1 MKTLNLKLKTVLVMG
16 AAAAMLFSCAKEEL
30 DENAEVKYGPKKHI
44 GVNAQIITG
53 TPDKAYMDVA
63 NYKVIWED
71 GDAITVN
78 DGLLMLDEI
87 NADDPTSAQ
96 FSGSAA
102 PNTYLESGKDVYRSI
117 YPASIISDIPANAN
131 PMVVTLPAAQTFTAT
146 NPSKVEGNYMAAYTS
161 VASGSDVN
169 DMVFRYKNLCSVIKM
184 VFTPQSG
191 ASGVDAQISRI
202 RIASSQ
208 GLSGNFNVTFSN
220 GEPVLTA
227 VSASPVNVV
236 DKIYT
241 TPLDL
246 STTLTIYAV
255 VPPITN
261 QSLVMQIW
269 NGDGSRVIEK
279 QVASTTLGR
288 SRVHTAAINQPF
300 SDWGRTYSVS
310 NSQRVY
316 FAHGNLK
323 YKLAGTDAGAWR
335 FFDEQYGMCTEQE
348 VINTLSTNEPAQSSQ
363 PFYVNIPAN
372 GDDSHFQ
379 AILDRANAIHA
390 LDQWTDHFNF
400 GNTGYQAGSEFY
412 QPWHTFYGLLTNAT
426 NHVITTGNGY
436 RYGPMSGTTAQHLAG
451 TNSDWGVYHRTELNN
466 SLTPVTG
473 DWRTQRG
480 DWRTPTQA
488 EWLYVIQGANR
499 IDKIAIAFKY
509 GLARIEVTPGT
520 YVNGLMLIPD
530 KWHWFLMPGG
540 FSFKPFEAGATA
552 VNDFADNTYTLAEWQ
567 DLDAFGACFLPA
579 GGTRIAMLM
588 DYGKG
593 GFYQSSSAATN
604 VVTNG
609 NGWDHAQQRGF
620 SMHFYSADA
629 LSATAWG
636 YPHGIAGVWGPQE
649 GTYIGAFNKIDGHNV
664 RLVRNTTD
672 E

>member
-16 AAAAMLFSCAKEEL
+16 AATAMLFSCAKEEL

-78 DGLLMLDEI
+78 DGTLSMTEI
-87 NADDPTSAQ
+87 DADDPTSAK
-96 FSGSAA
+96 FEGSAA

-117 YPASIISDIPANAN
+117 YPASIISSIPANAN

-146 NPSKVEGNYMAAYTS
+146 NPTKVEDNYMAAYTS

-288 SRVHTAAINQPF
+288 SRVHTATINQPF
-300 SDWGRTYSVS
+300 SDWGRTFSVAD
-310 NSQRVY
+310 NQRVY

-335 FFDEQYGMCTEQE
+335 FFDQQYGMCTKTE
-348 VINTLSTNEPAQSSQ
+348 VENTLSQNNARDHSTDPGFINVPQ
-363 PFYVNIPAN
+363 N
-372 GDDSHFQ
+372 GDASYLSTIE
-379 AILDRANAIHA
+379 ARANAIHA

-400 GNTGYQAGSEFY
+400 GNTGYNAGSRFY
-412 QPWHTFYGLLTNAT
+412 QPWHTFYGLLQNGG
-426 NHVITTGNGY
+426 ITVYTGYG
-436 RYGPMSGTTAQHLAG
+436 YGPVNAYSVAQHLAG

-466 SLTPVTG
+466 SLTPSG
-473 DWRTQRG
+473 NDWRTHRG

-488 EWLYVIQGANR
+488 EWLYLIQGANR
-499 IDKIAIAFKY
+499 IDKIALAFKY

-540 FSFKPFEAGATA
+540 HTFQPFIANDAN
-552 VNDFADNTYTLAEWQ
+552 NDFSNNTYTLAEWQ
-567 DLDAFGACFLPA
+567 SLDELGACFLPA
-579 GGTRIAMLM
+579 GGTRLDHLM
-588 DYGKG
+588 DYGEG
-593 GFYQSSSAATN
+593 GFYQSASAALN
-604 VVTNG
+604 VVTNP
-609 NGWDHAQQRGF
+609 NGWASANQRGF
-620 SMHFYSADA
+620 SMHFYSKR
-629 LSATAWG
+629 SNSQTAHG
-636 YPHGIAGVWGPQE
+636 YPNGIAGVWGPQE

-672 E
+672 Q